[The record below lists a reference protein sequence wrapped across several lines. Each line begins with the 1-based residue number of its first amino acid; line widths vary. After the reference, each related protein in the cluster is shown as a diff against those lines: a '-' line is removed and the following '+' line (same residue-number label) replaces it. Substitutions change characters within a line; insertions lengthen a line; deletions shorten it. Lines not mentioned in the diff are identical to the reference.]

1 MENTNYDYESIEIVQ
16 MSKHL
21 PIDIKPIIGRKWVLN
36 GEDNSNFKMIKDAY
50 DDSPTNASIINA
62 YSNYILGEGLV
73 DLTVLESKSET
84 AEELKIKLAKL
95 SVNKYLSKGDAKLI
109 VQDFKTYGGYAVQVI
124 WNAAIKKEDKKPLLI
139 KHLPMNKIGINI
151 DNKMNV
157 TGYWFCFDWQE
168 KTKYKP
174 QFYPIFDGKYKDK
187 DVEIYVVQRPSSNP
201 FFAQPDWISG
211 LRYAQLEGEL
221 ANSAINHVLNGFQG
235 TKVVNCNN
243 GVPATEELKREYKSK
258 ILKDLTGTNNTNKV
272 IVSFNA
278 SAEKGIV
285 VTDIPIPELNQQY
298 VHFAEEA
305 EKKLKIAHSASPVLF
320 SGSKEGSGLSN
331 NADEIEMATAMT
343 YRQTINPIRE
353 TILDGLHFI
362 FKHIDSSII
371 LDFLDF
377 KTFAGDKREE
387 VK

>member
-1 MENTNYDYESIEIVQ
+1 MENKELDYSIEVIE

-62 YSNYILGEGLV
+62 YCNYTLGEGLV
-73 DLTVLESKSET
+73 DLAVLNDETKSS
-84 AEELKIKLAKL
+84 EELKIKLAKL

-109 VQDFKTYGGYAVQVI
+109 VQDFKTYGAYSVQII
-124 WNAAIKKEDKKPLLI
+124 WNAAVKKVDKKPLLI

-151 DNKMNV
+151 DAKMNV
-157 TGYWFCFDWQE
+157 TGYWFCFDWEE
-168 KTKYKP
+168 KNKYKP
-174 QFYPIFDGKYKDK
+174 QFYEAFTGTYKDK
-187 DVEIYVVQRPSSNP
+187 DVEIYVVQRPSSNA
-201 FFAQPDWISG
+201 FFSQPDWISG

-243 GVPATEELKREYKSK
+243 GVPATEELKAEYKRK
-258 ILKDLTGTNNTNKV
+258 IIKDLTGTNNTNKI
-272 IVSFNA
+272 IVSFNV
-278 SAEKGIV
+278 SKEKGIE

-305 EKKLKIAHSASPVLF
+305 ERKLRIAHSASPVLF
-320 SGSKEGSGLSN
+320 SGTKEGSGLSN

-343 YRQTINPIRE
+343 YRQSINPIRE

-377 KTFAGDKREE
+377 RTFTGDRREE
-387 VK
+387 IK

>member
-1 MENTNYDYESIEIVQ
+1 MENKELDYSIQVIE

-62 YSNYILGEGLV
+62 YCNYTLGEGLV
-73 DLTVLESKSET
+73 DLAVLNDETKSS
-84 AEELKIKLAKL
+84 EELKIKLAKL

-109 VQDFKTYGGYAVQVI
+109 VQDFKTYGAYSVQII
-124 WNAAIKKEDKKPLLI
+124 WNAAVKKEDKKPLRI
-139 KHLPMNKIGINI
+139 KHLPMSKIGINI
-151 DNKMNV
+151 DAKMTV
-157 TGYWFCFDWQE
+157 TGYWFCFDWEE
-168 KTKYKP
+168 KNKYKP
-174 QFYPIFDGKYKDK
+174 QLYPIFDGNYKDE
-187 DVEIYVVQRPSSNP
+187 DVEIYVVQRPSSNA
-201 FFAQPDWISG
+201 FFSQPDWISG

-243 GVPATEELKREYKSK
+243 GVPATEELKAEYKRK
-258 ILKDLTGTNNTNKV
+258 IIKDLTGTNNTNKV

-278 SAEKGIV
+278 SKEKGIE

-305 EKKLKIAHSASPVLF
+305 EKKLRIAHSASPVLF
-320 SGSKEGSGLSN
+320 SGTKEGSGLSN

-343 YRQTINPIRE
+343 YRQSINPIRE

-377 KTFAGDKREE
+377 RTFTGDKREE
-387 VK
+387 IK

>member
-1 MENTNYDYESIEIVQ
+1 MENKELDYSIQVIE

-21 PIDIKPIIGRKWVLN
+21 PIDIKPVIGRKWVLN

-62 YSNYILGEGLV
+62 YCNYTLGEGLV
-73 DLTVLESKSET
+73 DLAILNDETKSS
-84 AEELKIKLAKL
+84 EELKIKLAKL

-109 VQDFKTYGGYAVQVI
+109 VQDFKTYGAYSVQII
-124 WNAAIKKEDKKPLLI
+124 WNAAVKKEDKKPLLI

-151 DNKMNV
+151 DAKMNV
-157 TGYWFCFDWQE
+157 TGYWFCFDWEE
-168 KTKYKP
+168 KNKYKP
-174 QFYPIFDGKYKDK
+174 QFYEAFTGTYKNK
-187 DVEIYVVQRPSSNP
+187 DVEIYVVQRPSSNA
-201 FFAQPDWISG
+201 FFSQPDWISG

-243 GVPATEELKREYKSK
+243 GVPATEELKAEYKRK
-258 ILKDLTGTNNTNKV
+258 IIKDLTGTNNTNKI

-278 SAEKGIV
+278 SKEKGIE
-285 VTDIPIPELNQQY
+285 VTDIPVTELNQQY

-305 EKKLKIAHSASPVLF
+305 EKKLRIAHSASPVLF
-320 SGSKEGSGLSN
+320 SGTKEGSGLSN

-343 YRQTINPIRE
+343 YRQSINPIRE

-377 KTFAGDKREE
+377 RTFTGDKREE
-387 VK
+387 IK

>member
-1 MENTNYDYESIEIVQ
+1 MENKELDYSIQVIE

-21 PIDIKPIIGRKWVLN
+21 PIDIKPVISRKWVLN

-62 YSNYILGEGLV
+62 YCNYTLGEGLV
-73 DLTVLESKSET
+73 DLAVLNDETKSS
-84 AEELKIKLAKL
+84 EELKIKLAKL
-95 SVNKYLSKGDAKLI
+95 SVNKYLSKGDVKLI
-109 VQDFKTYGGYAVQVI
+109 VQDFKTYGAYSVQII
-124 WNAAIKKEDKKPLLI
+124 WNAAVKKEDKKPLLI
-139 KHLPMNKIGINI
+139 KHLPMNKIGINV
-151 DNKMNV
+151 DKEMNV
-157 TGYWFCFDWQE
+157 NGYWFCFDWEE
-168 KTKYKP
+168 KNKYKP
-174 QFYPIFDGKYKDK
+174 QFYPIFDGTYKDK
-187 DVEIYVVQRPSSNP
+187 DVEIYVVQRPSSNA
-201 FFAQPDWISG
+201 FFSQPDWISG

-243 GVPATEELKREYKSK
+243 GVPATEELKAEYKRK
-258 ILKDLTGTNNTNKV
+258 IIKDLTGTNNTNKI

-278 SAEKGIV
+278 SKEKGIE
-285 VTDIPIPELNQQY
+285 VTDIPVTELNQQY

-305 EKKLKIAHSASPVLF
+305 EKKLRIAHSASPVLF
-320 SGSKEGSGLSN
+320 SGTKEGSGLSN

-343 YRQTINPIRE
+343 YRQSINPIRE

-377 KTFAGDKREE
+377 RTFTGDKREE